1 MTPELSAYAGLTTDE
16 NSPLNRKREG
26 GGQLAMSSLC
36 SLIASGII
44 SMETVIP
51 PVPRQ

>member
-26 GGQLAMSSLC
+26 GGAACHVEPLFSYSQWYYFNGNCDPSS
-36 SLIASGII
+36 S
-44 SMETVIP
+44 
-51 PVPRQ
+51 